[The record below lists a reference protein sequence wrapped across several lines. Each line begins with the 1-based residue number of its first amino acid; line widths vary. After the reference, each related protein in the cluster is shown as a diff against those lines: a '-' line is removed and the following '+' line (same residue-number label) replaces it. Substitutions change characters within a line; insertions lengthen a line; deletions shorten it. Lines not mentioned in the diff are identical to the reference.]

1 MAKIQQIWQRWIPGL
16 LEKAVK
22 SGETVEW
29 GAKVTKLLKLHSTHY
44 ETFAQIKF

>member
-22 SGETVEW
+22 RGETVES
-29 GAKVTKLLKLHSTHY
+29 GAEFTKA
-44 ETFAQIKF
+44 TFNSL